1 MLKSL
6 VLALSVAVLSAGML
20 PSAVDAKRIGGGGSS
35 GMQRS
40 TPSQAPNATPAKP
53 AQAAPAAP
61 NTAGAAPA
69 AAAPKRS
76 WMGPIAGLAAG
87 LGIAALMSHLG
98 MGAAMGNMLMM
109 ALLAV
114 AAFFVIRF
122 VMSRFAKPNG
132 ANGNQSMA
140 TPSGMQFAGSAGQP
154 PFGGASTGSG
164 WGQPAAAVNSGSP
177 MLSSMSPGNGF
188 AAGTGTGAAM
198 PVSMPL
204 AAASGHLPEGFDV
217 AGFERIAKMIFIRM
231 QAANDSADLNDLR
244 TFTTPEMFAAV
255 KLELQDRGTKTQ
267 RTDVV
272 RVDAEVLDVSTEGDR
287 QIVSVRFHGLI
298 REEENAVAAPFDEAW
313 HLVKPVDGSQ
323 QWAIAGIQ
331 QTAATNH

>member
-6 VLALSVAVLSAGML
+6 VVALSVAVLSAGML

-40 TPSQAPNATPAKP
+40 TPSQSPTATPAKP
-53 AQAAPAAP
+53 AQAAPATPAA
-61 NTAGAAPA
+61 AGAMAP

-140 TPSGMQFAGSAGQP
+140 TPSGMQFAGAGGQP
-154 PFGGASTGSG
+154 PFGGASSGSG
-164 WGQPAAAVNSGSP
+164 WGQPAAAANNASP
-177 MLSSMSPGNGF
+177 MLSSVPSSTASVTPM
-188 AAGTGTGAAM
+188 
-198 PVSMPL
+198 SMPL
-204 AAASGHLPEGFDV
+204 AATSGHLPDGFDV

-244 TFTTPEMFAAV
+244 TFTTPEMFAGV

-267 RTDVV
+267 HTDVV

-331 QTAATNH
+331 QTAVVNH